1 MNYSNFSFIN
11 NLSQSEKNYN
21 LLVLPQYVLYITT
34 HFRFSSAFPSAQLVD
49 IMSYEVPNNQ
59 PSMSS
64 TNSYH
69 PEASSV
75 IVYNFHSLYSQDRFF
90 VFTQPSY
97 EALSHPSN
105 QLRNQSVASVSE
117 VFPAANWLERE
128 AAELN
133 GLTFTGKKDLRNL
146 MLQYGDGSHPFK
158 KSFPSIGLKEMFYD
172 PIKDTIIQNPLS
184 VQL

>member
-1 MNYSNFSFIN
+1 MNNSNFSFIN

-21 LLVLPQYVLYITT
+21 LLILPQYLLYVTT
-34 HFRFSSAFPSAQLVD
+34 HLRFSSAFPSTQLVD
-49 IMSYEVPNNQ
+49 IMSYEVPNNH
-59 PSMSS
+59 PTMSS
-64 TNSYH
+64 LNSYH
-69 PEASSV
+69 PESSSV

-90 VFTQPSY
+90 LFTQPSY
-97 EALSHPSN
+97 SQADSGA
-105 QLRNQSVASVSE
+105 LRNQSVASVSE

-146 MLQYGDGSHPFK
+146 MLQYGDSSHPFK